1 MHTLLVQGYDETA
14 ISVFKYVAMFL
25 SVIGFFK
32 TNFVTTTYFSAPN
45 MAYKASQADYDL
57 TDKLIKSLESV
68 RDGFH
73 SFVSGLKVISTFIPD
88 GSHKGLDYSYQ
99 FLFSILTGSIFLHA
113 SLLALTAK
121 YLTTAVFLGVAT
133 TDVLNSLLKMVVI
146 GMLPDFLVTTVPL
159 YLNYMRLYSIQHV

>member
-1 MHTLLVQGYDETA
+1 MQTYLVEGYDETV
-14 ISVFKYVAMFL
+14 ISIFKYLSMFL

-57 TDKLIKSLESV
+57 TDSIIKSMETV

-73 SFVSGLKVISTFIPD
+73 SFVSGMNVISTFIPD
-88 GSHKGLDYSYQ
+88 ASHKDIDYSYQ
-99 FLFSILTGSIFLHA
+99 FVFSMFTGSIFLHA

-121 YLTTAVFLGVAT
+121 YLTTAVFLGV
-133 TDVLNSLLKMVVI
+133 DPMEILKSLVRMVVI
-146 GMLPDFLVTTVPL
+146 GMVPDFLVTSVPL
-159 YLNYMRLYSIQHV
+159 YLNYRRLYEIQHV

>member
-1 MHTLLVQGYDETA
+1 MQTYLVEGYDETV
-14 ISVFKYVAMFL
+14 ISVFKYLSMFL

-57 TDKLIKSLESV
+57 TDALIKSLETV

-73 SFVSGLKVISTFIPD
+73 SFVSGMNVVSTFIPD
-88 GSHKGLDYSYQ
+88 GTHKEIDYSYQ
-99 FLFSILTGSIFLHA
+99 FVFSMFTGSIFLQA

-121 YLTTAVFLGVAT
+121 YLTTAVFLGV
-133 TDVLNSLLKMVVI
+133 DMMQILNSLLRMVVI
-146 GMLPDFLVTTVPL
+146 GMVPDFLVTSVPL
-159 YLNYMRLYSIQHV
+159 YLNYRRLYEIQNV